1 MSPEPDA
8 AKAEAYLERALTVA
22 RRQQAKSWELRAA
35 MSMARL
41 WRDQGKAAASS
52 RTARSGL
59 WLVHRRVRH
68 ARSERGQGV
77 AGRAIAAT
85 RCSSHFKGCDMT
97 PLPGAPNPLVGTW
110 KLVSFQF
117 EAEGSNERLDVYD
130 EHPVGFIIF
139 TADWRVLALVT
150 ASERA
155 DDETARALFD
165 RMMAYSGRYRLRVDG
180 CFITIVDSAWYPAWI
195 GTEQTNFFTLDGD
208 TLSIISPLLQHP
220 KFPNDRVRGV
230 AIWRKE

>member
-1 MSPEPDA
+1 MRHDTTPC
-8 AKAEAYLERALTVA
+8 RAQSA
-22 RRQQAKSWELRAA
+22 RRNVETRFIP
-35 MSMARL
+35 
-41 WRDQGKAAASS
+41 
-52 RTARSGL
+52 
-59 WLVHRRVRH
+59 VRGH
-68 ARSERGQGV
+68 Q
-77 AGRAIAAT
+77 
-85 RCSSHFKGCDMT
+85 
-97 PLPGAPNPLVGTW
+97 
-110 KLVSFQF
+110 
-117 EAEGSNERLDVYD
+117 YD

-155 DDETARALFD
+155 NDETARALFD
-165 RMMAYSGRYRLRVDG
+165 RMMAYSGRYRMRVDG

>member
-1 MSPEPDA
+1 
-8 AKAEAYLERALTVA
+8 
-22 RRQQAKSWELRAA
+22 
-35 MSMARL
+35 
-41 WRDQGKAAASS
+41 
-52 RTARSGL
+52 
-59 WLVHRRVRH
+59 
-68 ARSERGQGV
+68 
-77 AGRAIAAT
+77 
-85 RCSSHFKGCDMT
+85 MT

-180 CFITIVDSAWYPAWI
+180 CFITIVDSVVS
-195 GTEQTNFFTLDGD
+195 GLDRHRAD
-208 TLSIISPLLQHP
+208 ELLHA
-220 KFPNDRVRGV
+220 R
-230 AIWRKE
+230 WRYVVDHIAATATPEVSQ

>member
-1 MSPEPDA
+1 
-8 AKAEAYLERALTVA
+8 
-22 RRQQAKSWELRAA
+22 
-35 MSMARL
+35 
-41 WRDQGKAAASS
+41 
-52 RTARSGL
+52 
-59 WLVHRRVRH
+59 
-68 ARSERGQGV
+68 
-77 AGRAIAAT
+77 
-85 RCSSHFKGCDMT
+85 MT
-97 PLPGAPNPLVGTW
+97 PLPGPPNPLVGTW